1 MCAPAC
7 RHEVRRILPGIAN
20 AVHVT
25 LQLLAGSSCV
35 LFHGNA
41 MLVWGFQSFAH
52 NQGPHCTTIGV
63 SFDFVLILLSSPP
76 PPPPPILTLLIR
88 PDADILV
95 QYLKEYAKV
104 QEGNGRMRYNTTVLK
119 ISRESSSKTTAR
131 TATAAANAEHSGTTA
146 IAPPTR
152 LIIKTTS
159 PGVTKPG
166 GAPGAPLVETVDGRY
181 SCKVVVVATGLSTPN
196 IPKGI
201 DGIELAQGY
210 EDVPKEG
217 SAYEQQSVLV
227 LGQGNAG
234 Q

>member
-1 MCAPAC
+1 
-7 RHEVRRILPGIAN
+7 
-20 AVHVT
+20 
-25 LQLLAGSSCV
+25 
-35 LFHGNA
+35 
-41 MLVWGFQSFAH
+41 
-52 NQGPHCTTIGV
+52 
-63 SFDFVLILLSSPP
+63 
-76 PPPPPILTLLIR
+76 
-88 PDADILV
+88 
-95 QYLKEYAKV
+95 
-104 QEGNGRMRYNTTVLK
+104 MRYNTTVLK
-119 ISRESSSKTTAR
+119 ISRESSGKTTAR
-131 TATAAANAEHSGTTA
+131 TATATTNAEHSGTTA